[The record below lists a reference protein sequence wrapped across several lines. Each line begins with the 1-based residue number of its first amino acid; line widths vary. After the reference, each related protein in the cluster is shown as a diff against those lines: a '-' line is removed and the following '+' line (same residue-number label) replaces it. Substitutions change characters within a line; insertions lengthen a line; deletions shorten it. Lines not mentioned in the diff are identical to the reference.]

1 MVYKSLHELAPE
13 HLLSRFTREL
23 AYNLCD
29 SENKF
34 CFPLP
39 RTNYYKNSFRYRGA
53 ILWNSLPCNVR
64 QVPWEIQTPSRART
78 LRHSIRGK
86 QLFTIYFTY
95 LFHLYCKQFIMII
108 HLYCNVDFVADELSV
123 DK

>member
-23 AYNLCD
+23 ACNLCD

-39 RTNYYKNSFRYRGA
+39 RTKYYKNSFRYRGA
-53 ILWNSLPCNVR
+53 ILWNSLRCNVR
-64 QVPWEIQTPSRART
+64 QVPWEIQTPSQART

-86 QLFTIYFTY
+86 QLFIIYFILFIY
-95 LFHLYCKQFIMII
+95 FLFHLII

-123 DK
+123 DR